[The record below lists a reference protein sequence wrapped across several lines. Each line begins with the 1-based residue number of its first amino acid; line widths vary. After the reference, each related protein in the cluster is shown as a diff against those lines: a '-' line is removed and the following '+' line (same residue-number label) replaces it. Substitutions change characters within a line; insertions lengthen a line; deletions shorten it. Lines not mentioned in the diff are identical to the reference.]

1 MCGVVGYVGN
11 VNPALVAKVV
21 EESKVRGLHSLGS
34 YILPNAGIYH
44 TRYCT
49 SGDAP
54 QPIMKGKVGI
64 VMNGVICMD
73 TKKYMEKKFNVK
85 MDTDNDAELLSFFS
99 PTDFRNHFPNASIAC
114 LILTPKYL
122 LAYRNAKRPLWI
134 IQKGKSVLLASTRDI
149 LKRAGADYEAA
160 KLLTP
165 EKEYRWTI

>member
-1 MCGVVGYVGN
+1 MCGVVGYVGS
-11 VNPALVAKVV
+11 VNPELVKRVV

-34 YILPNAGIYH
+34 YVLNNAGIYH

-85 MDTDNDAELLSFFS
+85 METDNDAELLSFFD
-99 PTDFRNHFPNASIAC
+99 THDFKNYFPNASIAC
-114 LILTPKYL
+114 LILTPRYMI
-122 LAYRNAKRPLWI
+122 AFRNAKRPLWM
-134 IQKGKSVLLASTRDI
+134 IQKDKSVLFASTRDI
-149 LKRAGADYEAA
+149 LRRAGADYESA